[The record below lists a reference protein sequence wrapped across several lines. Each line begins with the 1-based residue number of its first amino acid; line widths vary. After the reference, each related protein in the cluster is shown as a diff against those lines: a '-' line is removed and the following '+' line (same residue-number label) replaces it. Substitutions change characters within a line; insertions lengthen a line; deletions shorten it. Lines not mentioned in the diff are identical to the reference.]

1 MPVNGDCTFYIHKLK
16 VPTHQRAPLP
26 PLLLSHFH
34 ILPCGWPM
42 NAKQHGRIWKWIQ
55 GNLEIYRILE
65 GGIDTSPV
73 EKNCIQILFL
83 VGT

>member
-1 MPVNGDCTFYIHKLK
+1 MSMPVNGDYTFYIDKLK
-16 VPTHQRAPLP
+16 VPTHERAPLP

-73 EKNCIQILFL
+73 EKKQ
-83 VGT
+83 